1 MNKGQGKPLVLP
13 ALLSSGKN
21 NPSSLSPLLSQVPL
35 RNLARTPVVQPSPT
49 PFENLPV
56 AVSVESFSSLTHT
69 QPTPGSSMGAVTVG
83 VGVGVGVTLVVLAV
97 AAVIVTT
104 IVLVCCAVR
113 R

>member
-1 MNKGQGKPLVLP
+1 MLP

-21 NPSSLSPLLSQVPL
+21 NPSSLSPSLSQVPL
-35 RNLARTPVVQPSPT
+35 RNLARTPVVQPSPS
-49 PFENLPV
+49 ENLPV
-56 AVSVESFSSLTHT
+56 AVSIESFSSLAHT
-69 QPTPGSSMGAVTVG
+69 QPAPGSSMGAVTVG